1 MLHII
6 IRKNKV
12 YIKYSLIFLTNR
24 LIQKKKKQKGK
35 QSLKFCLI
43 PTQLH
48 VGVTYLVHYFTVA
61 RHLSH

>member
-1 MLHII
+1 MLQII

-24 LIQKKKKQKGK
+24 LIQKKKQKGK
-35 QSLKFCLI
+35 ESLKFCLI